1 MDDVQPFLE
10 SMFLDPD
17 LIRMPGPPRVRRWLA
32 GRLAAWRAKSSG
44 PLYAAIGGKSPIIET
59 TQRQAELL
67 ERALRPSLPCR
78 VFVAMR
84 YGSPSTATAVARVL
98 ESGCSRV
105 LLLPLYPQFSTAT
118 TGSSTRE
125 WESKSRKKGLALP
138 TDRIDSYFADPGY
151 VRAVA
156 ERIRKALTQFQGRE
170 PPHLVFS
177 AHGLPE
183 KYIRNGDPY
192 QEQIEESVRLV
203 RGQCGRGLDHTLCYQ
218 SRLGPQRWLGPSLTS
233 TLKRLGREGVQSV
246 LVVPISFVSD
256 HLETLSEIGIEGR
269 GLALACGI
277 RNFATIPGL
286 NDSPEFIA
294 ALARLVLGRI

>member
-1 MDDVQPFLE
+1 MTRHRNGPAGQAPREPHRDGDDSCGAEATNDRTGPDVVAVVLLQLGGPSSLDDVQPFLE

-105 LLLPLYPQFSTAT
+105 LRFRCTLSSQRQRRGVRPASGNRRAARRAWRFPQTGSIPISPIPGTSGPSRSGSARHSLSSKGANRRTSSSAPTDCPRSTSATAT
-118 TGSSTRE
+118 RTRSR
-125 WESKSRKKGLALP
+125 SK
-138 TDRIDSYFADPGY
+138 
-151 VRAVA
+151 RA
-156 ERIRKALTQFQGRE
+156 
-170 PPHLVFS
+170 
-177 AHGLPE
+177 
-183 KYIRNGDPY
+183 
-192 QEQIEESVRLV
+192 
-203 RGQCGRGLDHTLCYQ
+203 
-218 SRLGPQRWLGPSLTS
+218 
-233 TLKRLGREGVQSV
+233 
-246 LVVPISFVSD
+246 
-256 HLETLSEIGIEGR
+256 
-269 GLALACGI
+269 
-277 RNFATIPGL
+277 
-286 NDSPEFIA
+286 
-294 ALARLVLGRI
+294 